1 MAEISSE
8 GSTFAYEVVLDAI
21 EEKLRSGELSIGD
34 RLPSERAMSTEYQ
47 ISRASVRDAIRVL
60 DVLGLVRSS
69 TGSGP
74 SSGTII
80 ISEPVAG
87 LAAAL
92 RLHVASRGLT
102 VKEIVRTRII
112 LETGA
117 ALEAVIDDSPE
128 TLAKLAQAHDLLTR
142 MDDPQ
147 LERQVFHD
155 LDTQFHVLLSSL
167 SGNAVVEA
175 MMESV
180 RLSVRDYVANSIT
193 TDEAWQPI
201 AAHLRHQHHGI
212 LDAFESN
219 QLDEAARLL
228 RAHIEWF
235 YGTTTGDK
243 TGDKQER

>member
-1 MAEISSE
+1 MAETSSE
-8 GSTFAYEVVLDAI
+8 GSTFAYEVVLEAI

-47 ISRASVRDAIRVL
+47 ISRASVRDAIRIL

-74 SSGTII
+74 NSGTII
-80 ISEPVAG
+80 ISEPVTG

-92 RLHVASRGLT
+92 RLHVASRGLS

-117 ALEAVIDDSPE
+117 AREAVIDDSPE
-128 TLAKLAQAHDLLTR
+128 TLNKLTQAHELLAK
-142 MDDPQ
+142 MDDPT
-147 LERQVFHD
+147 LDRRVFHD
-155 LDTQFHVLLSSL
+155 IDARFHVLLTSL
-167 SGNAVVEA
+167 SRNTVVEA

-180 RLSVRDYVANSIT
+180 RLSVRDYVANSIKAE
-193 TDEAWQPI
+193 EAWEPI
-201 AAHLRHQHHGI
+201 AVELRHQHHGI
-212 LDAFESN
+212 LDAFESKK
-219 QLDEAARLL
+219 LDEAARLL

-235 YGTTTGDK
+235 YGTTTK
-243 TGDKQER
+243 EER